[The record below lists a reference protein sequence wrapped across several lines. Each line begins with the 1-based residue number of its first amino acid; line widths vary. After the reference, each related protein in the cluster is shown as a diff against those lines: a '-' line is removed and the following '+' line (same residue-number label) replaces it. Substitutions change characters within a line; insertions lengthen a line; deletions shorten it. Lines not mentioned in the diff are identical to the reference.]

1 VGTSGFSYP
10 DIGHV
15 DFHKETPMSFKDDYP
30 EYAAIEHLIR
40 RAQAERAVAIATM
53 LANGLARIAAF
64 FTRATESPAAT
75 VSERSA
81 IESDSF
87 VKRWVPK
94 Y

>member
-1 VGTSGFSYP
+1 
-10 DIGHV
+10 
-15 DFHKETPMSFKDDYP
+15 MSFKDDYP
-30 EYAAIEHLIR
+30 EYAAIEQHIR
-40 RAQAERAVAIATM
+40 RAHAERAVAIASL
-53 LANGLARIAAF
+53 LANGLASIARL

-75 VSERSA
+75 VSERRA